1 MSYKLHILIDHEA
14 TNVSK
19 ALGLTE
25 QQGEEFKEKAIDLVT
40 KVSEVML
47 GETDNRVKKTQLM
60 EEIQENFSPAEILL
74 LALHDIEAQAVKIC
88 EMKSN
93 PLGMLVAL
101 LASASSDK
109 KEYHV

>member
-25 QQGEEFKEKAIDLVT
+25 QQGEEFGKKAIDLAT

-47 GETDNRVKKTQLM
+47 GETDNRVKRSQLM

-74 LALHDIEAQAVKIC
+74 LAVHDIEEQAVQIC
-88 EMKSN
+88 EIKSN
-93 PLGMLVAL
+93 PLGMLAEL
-101 LASASSDK
+101 FASASSDK
-109 KEYHV
+109 EE

>member
-19 ALGLTE
+19 ALGLTK
-25 QQGEEFKEKAIDLVT
+25 QQEEEFEKKATDLAT

-74 LALHDIEAQAVKIC
+74 LAAHDIEAQAVQIC
-88 EMKSN
+88 EIKSN
-93 PLGMLVAL
+93 PLGMLAVL
-101 LASASSDK
+101 FASASSDK
-109 KEYHV
+109 EE